1 MITEINDKEQHLLT
15 FWHPQDRLT
24 GSDLISKLILKESK
38 VVDLITQAML
48 DVSSGTYIAVGPTK
62 WSDGT
67 RSDVDIVY
75 DSNEEE
81 EEVKFHHNWR
91 DVFDM
96 RSTMSMHV
104 PMRIIRNGIRRC
116 KDDILKE
123 QQTRARRRNLRSL
136 QQLLNLL
143 EEIKMTKRMWVPR
156 DLVLEV
162 VTNSDVLSC
171 YKHTPLHAFNY
182 IAMKESETVS
192 DTDSI
197 GRALYDS
204 QVTFIRRPGVYGTI
218 HDNSLID
225 VRPYEEE
232 DESGSFSTE
241 LRISKDDIR
250 K

>member
-1 MITEINDKEQHLLT
+1 MEYDDAKMT
-15 FWHPQDRLT
+15 FSKNNRLEPEVRH
-24 GSDLISKLILKESK
+24 SADS
-38 VVDLITQAML
+38 TQATVPRL
-48 DVSSGTYIAVGPTK
+48 FPPLFGYP
-62 WSDGT
+62 
-67 RSDVDIVY
+67 
-75 DSNEEE
+75 
-81 EEVKFHHNWR
+81 VKIQNQ
-91 DVFDM
+91 VV
-96 RSTMSMHV
+96 TL
-104 PMRIIRNGIRRC
+104 G
-116 KDDILKE
+116 
-123 QQTRARRRNLRSL
+123 RNLRSL

-171 YKHTPLHAFNY
+171 YKHTPLHAFNST
-182 IAMKESETVS
+182 AMEESETVS

-225 VRPYEEE
+225 VRPFEED
-232 DESGSFSTE
+232 DESGPFSTE